1 MTQPGAAIVN
11 EWSEWLSDIEG
22 KTTRVGAS
30 ERGKRTSFKPPAG
43 FANSDADPE
52 TLVIR
57 REWSDRD
64 ERHGRLSREGSGRAE
79 RERARYNGAT
89 GMSDMAG

>member
-22 KTTRVGAS
+22 KTTKVGAS

-57 REWSDRD
+57 
-64 ERHGRLSREGSGRAE
+64 A
-79 RERARYNGAT
+79 
-89 GMSDMAG
+89 

>member
-43 FANSDADPE
+43 FANSDAN
-52 TLVIR
+52 LR
-57 REWSDRD
+57 FRQ
-64 ERHGRLSREGSGRAE
+64 LF
-79 RERARYNGAT
+79 
-89 GMSDMAG
+89 

>member
-22 KTTRVGAS
+22 KTTKVGAS

-43 FANSDADPE
+43 FANSDADLQFRP
-52 TLVIR
+52 LF
-57 REWSDRD
+57 
-64 ERHGRLSREGSGRAE
+64 
-79 RERARYNGAT
+79 
-89 GMSDMAG
+89 